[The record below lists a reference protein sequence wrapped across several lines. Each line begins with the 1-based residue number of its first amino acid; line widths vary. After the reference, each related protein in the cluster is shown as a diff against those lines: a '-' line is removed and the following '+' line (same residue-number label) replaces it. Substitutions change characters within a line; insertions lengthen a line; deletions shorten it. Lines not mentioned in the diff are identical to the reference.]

1 MSLQLTYYGHA
12 TFGVVTDGLQLIID
26 PFFAP
31 NNPQATVSADEVE
44 ADFILVT
51 HGHGDHVAD
60 LVSLAKRT
68 GATVICNFEIASWL
82 ENAGVENA
90 HGMHIGGGY
99 DFDFGRVKLTIA
111 HHGSMLPDGSN
122 GGNPA
127 GLLLTFKSGERIY
140 FAGDTALTYDMRLIG
155 EWGGVDL
162 AVLPIGDN
170 YTMGPEDAV
179 TAAEFVG
186 AKHVVPC
193 HYNTFPPIQQ
203 DAGAFATALKE
214 KTGIDC
220 TVLNPDEELSL

>member
-1 MSLQLTYYGHA
+1 MSVQLTYYGHS
-12 TFGVVTDGLQLIID
+12 TFSLVTNGLRLVID

-31 NNPQATVSADEVE
+31 NNPHTTVTADDVE

-60 LVSLAKRT
+60 LIGLAKRT
-68 GATVICNFEIASWL
+68 GATVICNFEIATWL
-82 ENAGVENA
+82 ENAGVENV
-90 HGMHIGGGY
+90 HSMHIGGGY
-99 DFDFGRVKLTIA
+99 DFDFGRVKFTIA

-127 GLLLTFKSGERIY
+127 GLLLTLQGGKRLY

-179 TAAEFVG
+179 TAAEFVK

-193 HYNTFPPIQQ
+193 HYNTFPPIEQ
-203 DAGAFATALKE
+203 DAAAFASALKE

-220 TVLNPDEELSL
+220 TVMSAGEEVSL